1 MLEAYLLER
10 HRLTEIPSN
19 QLPAALPS
27 AIWIQ
32 LVEPTVEELAAV
44 QALYGFPFPSL
55 EEIEEL
61 EASAHHVAHDE
72 ALQFNTLFLHTLDG
86 TPQNT
91 NVCII
96 MCEKRVVSLAPRELP
111 AMRLLR
117 RRSAHDP
124 MLIDDPESIVLN
136 LMEIKVDGL
145 ADELEDATRKLE
157 ALSAKVLQR
166 VEVDFEESLD
176 VLAVQEN
183 LNGKV
188 RIALMDAQRDLTF
201 LLRRGRFD
209 SEQAEWIQELLRD
222 VETLLPHNAF
232 LTEKVNF
239 LLNSAMGFIN
249 LEQNKII
256 KTFSIAA
263 VVFLPPTLVA
273 SIYGMNFSV
282 MPELS
287 MRWGYPLALGL
298 MVASAIA
305 PYLYFKRKGWL

>member
-1 MLEAYLLER
+1 
-10 HRLTEIPSN
+10 
-19 QLPAALPS
+19 
-27 AIWIQ
+27 
-32 LVEPTVEELAAV
+32 VV
-44 QALYGFPFPSL
+44 
-55 EEIEEL
+55 
-61 EASAHHVAHDE
+61 HDE
-72 ALQFNTLFLHTLDG
+72 AIQFNTLFLHTLDG
-86 TPQNT
+86 IPHNT

-96 MCEKRVVSLAPRELP
+96 ICEKRVICLSARELP
-111 AMRLLR
+111 ACRLLR
-117 RRSAHDP
+117 MRSAHDP
-124 MLIDDPESIVLN
+124 TLIDDPESIALN

-157 ALSAKVLQR
+157 NLSSQVLR
-166 VEVDFEESLD
+166 RTEVDFEEALD
-176 VLAVQEN
+176 VLAVQED

-188 RIALMDAQRDLTF
+188 MVALMDTQRDLTF

-209 SEQAEWIQELLRD
+209 TEQVEWIQELLRD
-222 VETLLPHNAF
+222 VDTLLPHNTF

-273 SIYGMNFSV
+273 SIYGMNFDL
-282 MPELS
+282 MPELHLP
-287 MRWGYPLALGL
+287 WGYPLAVLL
-298 MVASAIA
+298 MIVSAIT

>member
-1 MLEAYLLER
+1 MLEAYRLDK
-10 HRLTEIPSN
+10 HRLNEIPPD
-19 QLPAALPS
+19 QIPAALPS

-32 LVEPTVEELAAV
+32 LADPTAEELELV
-44 QALYGFPFPSL
+44 QALYQFPFPSL
-55 EEIEEL
+55 GEIEEL
-61 EASAHHVAHDE
+61 EASAHHVVHDD

-86 TPQNT
+86 TPHNT

-96 MCEKRVVSLAPRELP
+96 VCEKRVVCLSSRELP

-117 RRSAHDP
+117 MRSARDP
-124 MLIDDPESIVLN
+124 MLIDDPVSIALN

-157 ALSAKVLQR
+157 ALSSRVLGR
-166 VEVDFEESLD
+166 VQVDFEDSLD
-176 VLAVQEN
+176 VLAVQED

-209 SEQAEWIQELLRD
+209 SDQVEWTQELLRD

-273 SIYGMNFSV
+273 SIYGMNFEL
-282 MPELS
+282 MPEL
-287 MRWGYPLALGL
+287 RWPWGYPMAIVL
-298 MVASAIA
+298 MIISAIA